1 MTATIGLWAWA
12 DCAHRVRA
20 PHIFEPEAQCG
31 YGSTVFA
38 IWRSCQHFATP
49 GSTPDAA
56 GSKLEVV
63 LAASEHLPST
73 GRANRFIARRTDTGQ
88 WLSVGFVANGSLIDT
103 TTSAQLRK
111 YERVRTG
118 ELTWSNDAY
127 PPLTD
132 RDHPSKTVNLD
143 AD

>member
-1 MTATIGLWAWA
+1 MTATIGA
-12 DCAHRVRA
+12 DCARRVET
-20 PHIFEPEAQCG
+20 PHIRAGKPQCG
-31 YGSTVFA
+31 YCSIVFA

-49 GSTPDAA
+49 ESTPDAA

-73 GRANRFIARRTDTGQ
+73 GRARRFIARRADTGQ
-88 WLSVGFVANGSLIDT
+88 WLSVGFVANGLLIET

-127 PPLTD
+127 RPLTD